1 VRRLVAVRLLH
12 AVVVLLLVTTIAFFL
27 LHFAPGDP
35 FSFDYPTI
43 PGDVRDRMRA
53 EFGYDRPLLEQYVR
67 YLGNVATGNLGFS
80 HFMRVPVAQALGTV
94 LPRTLLLMGLALVIS
109 FALGIRLG
117 VFEIRHWQ
125 TRTARASNMLSLF
138 VYSLPDF
145 WLALMLL
152 LTFSYWLPILPA
164 GGMID
169 PVMHEYMTPRWAAW
183 DRIRHLVLPLFTLVL
198 IVTALIA
205 RYQRTALLE
214 VLPAD
219 FIRTARAKGVKER
232 DVIGRHALRN
242 ALLPMITLAGL
253 LFPALL
259 GGAVFVEKVFSWP
272 GMGLTLISAI
282 SVRDHP
288 FVVASVIVGAAMVVL
303 GNLLADIAYGLA
315 DPRVRV
321 R

>member
-12 AVVVLLLVTTIAFFL
+12 AVVVLFLVTTIAFFL

-35 FSFDYPTI
+35 FSFENPTI
-43 PGDVRDRMRA
+43 PPDVQNRLRA
-53 EFGYDRPLLEQYVR
+53 QFGYDRPVLEQYAR

-80 HFMRVPVAQALGTV
+80 HLMRVPVTQALATV
-94 LPRTLLLMGLALVIS
+94 LPRTLLLMGLALTIS

-117 VFEIRHWQ
+117 VYEVRHRRQ
-125 TRTARASNMLSLF
+125 RRARASNGLTLF
-138 VYSLPDF
+138 IYSLPDF

-152 LTFSYWLPILPA
+152 LTFAYWLPVLPA
-164 GGMID
+164 GGMVD
-169 PVMHEYMTPRWAAW
+169 PVMHDYMGPAQAAW
-183 DRIRHLVLPLFTLVL
+183 DRVRHLILPLTTLVL

-205 RYQRTALLE
+205 RYQRAALME
-214 VLPAD
+214 VLPSD
-219 FIRTARAKGVKER
+219 FVRTARAKGVDER
-232 DVIGRHALRN
+232 DIVGRHALRN

-253 LFPALL
+253 AFPALL
-259 GGAVFVEKVFSWP
+259 GGAVFVEKVFSWQ

-282 SVRDHP
+282 GVRDYP
-288 FVVASVIVGAAMVVL
+288 LVVASVVVGAALVVL

-315 DPRVRV
+315 DPRIRV